1 MNKRFSALLM
11 VFALTGAAVS
21 AQIKQADK
29 LYKSYSYSM
38 AIPLYLK
45 VAQKAGDP
53 DRDEAIVKLA
63 DCYRLTNDQLN
74 AKAWYAQAVKLPQSQ
89 PVNWFYYGQALRCAQ
104 EYDLAKEA
112 YDKYATLAPNDPRG
126 KAYSGF
132 CAQIDKL
139 NDLPVGFEIKNAK
152 TLNSDRSD
160 FGPAFY
166 SEGII
171 YVSDRRQN
179 FMEDKRYDWTSF
191 NYLDLFYSR
200 PKYLDEFYQ
209 DMNEPKSFSGQFNQT
224 YHDGPATFAKH
235 DSLIYFTRT
244 DKGNEPK
251 DEDNYRT
258 DKLKIYWATAN
269 GTWSKSEPF
278 FLNSDEYS
286 VGHPSLTPDGKTI
299 YFVSDMPGGFG
310 GTDIYCCQ
318 WKDGSWGK
326 AENLGDKI
334 NSFGNEMFP
343 SINGDILYF
352 ASDGLAG
359 FGGLDIF
366 STTLN
371 KGIWSKPENLGSP
384 INSSFDDFSLI
395 LDSRGKKGFFSSNRP
410 GGEGSDD
417 IYACKRTDLKQKRKV
432 TEEEL
437 AGQLPEGYTFL
448 SGFVKDKQSL
458 KPLPGSTVFLL
469 NTKTDKVKVLK
480 TDANGKFKVPVEKGN
495 FYVVKA
501 MENNYLSDCLNFKQS
516 AEDTTTNVPAPHD
529 LLLDRLELNKVFRI
543 NNMNYDIE
551 PIYYDFDKWYIRP
564 DAELELDK
572 LVQVMKE
579 NPISIELGS
588 HTDSRGSTD
597 YNTDLSQK
605 RAESAVRYIVLQ
617 GIEGT
622 RISAKGYGESM
633 LTNRC
638 ANGVKC
644 TESEHQANRRTEFRV
659 TGFNSPDAKIHFD
672 MGKFNDGDEIPV
684 YMFDRDF
691 FINCLQERLSK
702 EPAKTQPE
710 NVEPAKTEPVKVNSP
725 AKIQPEK
732 ETLPAKSPQSNTVAP
747 AKTQTSIVTETAKIQ
762 PSNETQG
769 LKTQSQDVKPV
780 VESKPETATKVN
792 PFIKNEKSA
801 KNAGKGEL
809 KAETSGMTYKV
820 QLYALSRLIPLN
832 DSEFAGL
839 TDIQRYEENGLYKYT
854 AGIFTDSDEAH
865 AYRDQ
870 VIRQGFTDAFVVTFL
885 NGQRIN
891 PAQASK

>member
-1 MNKRFSALLM
+1 MNKRFFAFIM
-11 VFALTGAAVS
+11 VFALLGTSVS

-29 LYKSYSYSM
+29 LYKSYSYSL

-45 VAQKAGDP
+45 VAQKTGDA
-53 DRDEAIVKLA
+53 DRNEAIIKLA

-74 AKAWYAQAVKLPQSQ
+74 AKAWYAQAVKLPEAK
-89 PVNWFYYGQALRCAQ
+89 PINWFYYGQALRCAQ

-112 YDKYATLAPNDPRG
+112 YDKYATLATTDPRG

-139 NDLPVGFEIKNAK
+139 NDLPANFEIKNAK
-152 TLNSDRSD
+152 NLNSERSD

-166 SEGII
+166 GEGII

-224 YHDGPATFAKH
+224 YHDGPAAFAKH
-235 DSLIYFTRT
+235 DSIIYFTRT
-244 DKGNEPK
+244 EKGNEPK
-251 DEDNYRT
+251 DADNYRT
-258 DKLKIYWATAN
+258 DKLKIYWATNN

-286 VGHPSLTPDGKTI
+286 VGHPSLTPDGNTL

-310 GTDIYCCQ
+310 GTDIYSCK
-318 WKDGSWGK
+318 WENGSWGK
-326 AENLGDKI
+326 AQNLGDKI

-343 SINGDILYF
+343 SINGDKLFF
-352 ASDGLAG
+352 ASDGHPG
-359 FGGLDIF
+359 FGGLDLF
-366 STTLN
+366 STTLI
-371 KGIWSKPENLGSP
+371 KGTWSKPENLGLP
-384 INSSFDDFSLI
+384 INSSFDDFSLV

-417 IYACKRTDLKQKRKV
+417 IYACRRVDQKQKRKP
-432 TEEEL
+432 TEDEL
-437 AGQLPEGYTFL
+437 AGVLPEGYAFL

-469 NTKTDKVKVLK
+469 NSKTDKVKVLK
-480 TDANGKFKVPVEKGN
+480 TDTNGKFKVPVEKGN

-501 MENNYLSDCLNFKQS
+501 MENNYLADCLNFQLS
-516 AEDTTTNVPAPHD
+516 AEDTTTNASAPHD

-564 DAELELDK
+564 DAEQELDK

-588 HTDSRGSTD
+588 HTDSRGRAD

-617 GIEGT
+617 GIEAT
-622 RISAKGYGESM
+622 RITAKGYGESM

-638 ANGVKC
+638 ADGVKC
-644 TESEHQANRRTEFRV
+644 TETEHQANRRTEFRV

-672 MGKFNDGDEIPV
+672 MGKFNNGDEMPV

-691 FINCLQERLSK
+691 FINCLQDRISK
-702 EPAKTQPE
+702 EPAKADPTLAEPV
-710 NVEPAKTEPVKVNSP
+710 NTEPAKVSPP
-725 AKIQPEK
+725 AKTQPSK
-732 ETLPAKSPQSNTVAP
+732 EIPPAKSPQSNNTSP
-747 AKTQTSIVTETAKIQ
+747 IKTQTPKVTEAAKVQ
-762 PSNETQG
+762 HSNEPQSAKAQTDVAKPSNE
-769 LKTQSQDVKPV
+769 P
-780 VESKPETATKVN
+780 KPETATRVN
-792 PFIKNEKSA
+792 PFIKKEKTNE
-801 KNAGKGEL
+801 NAGKGEL
-809 KAETSGMTYKV
+809 KSETSGISYKV

-832 DSEFAGL
+832 DAEFAGL
-839 TDIQRYEENGLYKYT
+839 TDIQRYEEDGLYKYT
-854 AGIFTDSDEAH
+854 AGIFNTSEEAH

-870 VIRQGFTDAFVVTFL
+870 VIRQGFSDAFVVTFE
-885 NGQRIN
+885 NGKRVN
-891 PAQASK
+891 TSQASK